1 MKNLFLFVLLA
12 CSFTIIKAQDTLT
25 MRSGENIAV
34 KVLEVGPSE
43 VKYKKI
49 DNLNGP
55 NFTVLKSNLL
65 MIRYQNGSKDD
76 FSSIVNEFTH
86 GQNDAI
92 TYYQGYKPAATGT
105 LLTTIIPIS
114 GPGFSYYMFV
124 QPSSNPP
131 RNENLGYPDN
141 NLMNDQEYAK
151 GYVQKAQQIKR
162 KKVIKNFIVGIVLN
176 LGLSMALLS
185 PH

>member
-1 MKNLFLFVLLA
+1 MISLIMISTFSYSQDVLTKKN
-12 CSFTIIKAQDTLT
+12 
-25 MRSGENIAV
+25 GEDIQA
-34 KVLEVGPSE
+34 KVLEVTSSE
-43 VKYKKI
+43 VKYKKF

-76 FSSIVNEFTH
+76 FSNIVNEFTH

-92 TYYQGYKPAATGT
+92 TYYQGYKAAATGT
-105 LLTTIIPIS
+105 LLTTILPIS

-141 NLMNDQEYAK
+141 NLMNNQEYAK